1 MALTTPPP
9 VHTLDGPWFEDLS
22 VGEVFA
28 DAPGLTL
35 TDGHAAVHQ
44 AITGDRM
51 KLPLD
56 AALTR
61 AVVAGYRMLAH
72 PALAWDVAIGQSTTV
87 TGRVI
92 ANLFY
97 RGLMF
102 HRAVLIGDTLRTR
115 TEVTALRQTS
125 RRPDTPPR
133 GLALLHVTTRDQH
146 ERVVLDFHR
155 CAMLPLRDPAR
166 DTGAADD
173 IERPA
178 APDGGAPPSGAG
190 LAASTRGWQ
199 LAPLRAAAPGGPS
212 FAELAPGTTWH
223 AEGGDVVSAAPEL
236 ARLTLNVA
244 SAHHDRLRPGSDG
257 RRLVYGG
264 HTIALA
270 AARAARA
277 LPTLATIPAWHSCDH
292 LGPVLEGDTLYTDLE
307 LERLEP
313 LQDGGGLAH
322 LRARVAAAGDNDQRR
337 AVLDWQFAAV
347 VA

>member
-1 MALTTPPP
+1 MAWTAPPP
-9 VHTLDGPWFEDLS
+9 VRTLDGPWFEDLS
-22 VGEVFA
+22 VGDVFA

-44 AITGDRM
+44 AIAGDRM

-56 AALTR
+56 AALAR
-61 AVVAGYRMLAH
+61 EVVGEDHLLAH

-97 RGLMF
+97 RGLVF
-102 HRAVLIGDTLRTR
+102 RRAVLIGDTLRTR

-125 RRPDTPPR
+125 RRPDTPAR

-146 ERVVLDFHR
+146 DRVVLDFHR
-155 CAMLPLRDPAR
+155 CAMLPLREPDR
-166 DTGAADD
+166 DTGAEDD
-173 IERPA
+173 IRGPA
-178 APDGGAPPSGAG
+178 LPDGAD

-199 LAPLRAAAPGGPS
+199 LAPLRTAAPGGAS
-212 FAELAPGTTWH
+212 FADLVPGTTWR
-223 AEGGDVVSAAPEL
+223 ADGGDVVSAAPEL
-236 ARLTLNVA
+236 ARLTLNLA
-244 SAHHDRLRPGSDG
+244 SAHHDRLRPGSGG

-270 AARAARA
+270 AARAAHA
-277 LPTLATIPAWHSCDH
+277 LPTLATIPAWHGCDH

-322 LRARVAAAGDNDQRR
+322 LRARVTAVGEDDQRR

-347 VA
+347 IG